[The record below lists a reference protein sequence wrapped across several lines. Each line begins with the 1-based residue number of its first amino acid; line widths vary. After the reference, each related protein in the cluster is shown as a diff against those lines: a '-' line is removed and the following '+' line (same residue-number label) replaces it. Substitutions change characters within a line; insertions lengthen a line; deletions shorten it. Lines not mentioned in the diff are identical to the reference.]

1 MEIIQNKY
9 RITGFLSK
17 KPGFTSYE
25 AVNILNKENIILRK
39 YDVFINSIEFDEL
52 KKQLQRL
59 KENPIEKT
67 AAILDITT
75 DNSTG
80 KLTVVFERPPG
91 RPLSTFFGKNF
102 NQKKNHPFSSTT
114 AFLDL
119 ACKITELLKAVHK
132 NDIPYLN
139 VHPASIFIDGNDN
152 INALPPS
159 FSSFSILKSLPVEH
173 GQPIENF
180 MHYLAPEQ
188 IESYSEGID
197 FRTDFYSAGV
207 LFYECLTG
215 IVPFEDIKDIQSF
228 INALVSKNPIQ
239 EKPPEIFP
247 PILKIIEKLL
257 SKSKEKRYQ
266 SVYGLKHDLTR
277 CIEAYKEKDSIA
289 SFTPGLRDISGNF
302 SISDKIYGR
311 ETELSRLLIAF
322 YKAAKG
328 YKENIFIKGEPG
340 IGKTKLINEFQNN
353 VNEAGGI
360 VISGKFSRKN
370 RQKPY
375 SAFKDA
381 FSQFIREVFTRGED
395 SADRLRESFRQNLK
409 HNSKIISDF
418 IPEISMLINPDDD
431 PGEKYPV
438 TNKNRFFT
446 ACRKFLES
454 CLSYA
459 NPVILFLDDLHWAD
473 TASLELFS
481 LISRYFQG
489 GSILVIC
496 AFRNADNQSTKYL
509 YEIMESMRNSYI
521 PFEIIELEPLA
532 THHISE
538 LVQDSF
544 GNEPGENVALANLIF
559 QQTGGNPFQIHQYI
573 FSIHASKLIYY
584 DFDSG
589 IWKWN
594 FDAVYRQS
602 RQNFSNNYIN
612 EILKR
617 FSNSEFELLATAACS
632 GTFFSKSRLSVI
644 SDISETEIE
653 SLLSPAFYSGLIF
666 KTKTNNNENYYFRH
680 DNIQQTILDSMSLE
694 ERKKKHLWIARKL
707 FSTIEKD
714 DLESDYNFD
723 SKSETLYE
731 TVYHFNKGS
740 DFLPKEEKL
749 EIARLNLRAAKN
761 AIRSSSGSTALKFL
775 ENASSL
781 LGSNMWKESQDLAT
795 QICIESG
802 HSALLSGDYEKVRE
816 NAKKILLNNK
826 NIISQLKAYELL
838 ISSQISDNKL
848 ESSIKSGIFILAKL
862 GIKINEYPS
871 RTRVVLSVLKTKF
884 LLSSNPK
891 SKIKNLRIMEDKIM
905 ITTMRILSLL
915 LTPAYLSYPELHP
928 VLSSLLVRIS
938 LKYGFCDETCYG
950 LSAFG
955 ISVNKILNDYE
966 YASSLGDL
974 SIETGE
980 INTNSIGYARSL
992 IVNSIFLKHWQ
1003 NPVNSCLPMLRKGKE
1018 TAFELGDF
1026 EFGSHAIQA
1035 LSSYSFFAGHPLAN
1049 IRKEL
1054 EIAEITLEQM
1064 GQKLALNH
1072 LRIFIKLTR
1081 IFLKESELRPLN
1093 HQEIL
1098 SHPRISDD
1106 INETPDITGKFLI
1119 NFANSFIYLYMNN
1132 IPKADKYW
1140 KEANKNIKGA
1150 ASLLIYPY
1158 HLFIG
1163 ALISLLKFEKITNN
1177 RYQHHIGEEFA
1188 QRTKK
1193 FRKFANLSPVNHY
1206 HRYILIKAEKAR
1218 ISKNFKKAE
1227 YFFQQAINLAR
1238 ENDLTQDEALFAE
1251 RAYIF
1256 YRETDKS
1263 KTAYSYLNQAVSAYK
1278 KWGCL
1283 LKLSSLIGSE
1293 NLRINSEIN
1302 YFSEPDFP
1310 LRNFPKIFRALRL
1323 LSEKIIKSELILQL
1337 MDILTDISG
1346 ATHGY
1351 FIELKKNIPVV
1362 SASSSA
1368 DTGPEFYDPG
1378 ASISSFSGILEP
1390 VVHNVFQTRQTF
1402 FPEQISREYSKLFTP
1417 EAEKIPKSV
1426 ICLPVIRRQNLKGVI
1441 YLENIDI
1448 KNVFTQ
1454 DKVELLTI
1462 ICAHTAIC
1470 LENMEKFTSL
1480 SEIIG
1485 DKKQAQNIIQET
1497 TTKLEER
1504 IKQRTQDL
1512 IKLNTKLQKEVE
1524 FKLKAEKALIQS
1536 ETKYRTLVERM
1547 NDGLGVQ
1554 DKNRVITYVNA
1565 RMCAITGYSQ
1575 HEMIGRKSYELLDRL
1590 VDDSSIFHPSNLKQ
1604 SIVFEHEIKTKDN
1617 RRLTVL
1623 FQGQNLYDNEGNY
1636 DGSFA
1641 VITDITE
1648 LKQLTLEIAE
1658 REEQIRALINA
1669 TRDSVI
1675 MIDSEGFIIT
1685 ANKIAAKRFG
1695 FTPKEFI
1702 GKKIFDLFPENF
1714 IKHQKKYIR
1723 EVTITGQII
1732 RFQDSAGEF
1741 IYDITLYPVKR
1752 NKTQIDRIAVYA
1764 KDITELKKAEE
1775 QISSLTKEIIKAQ
1788 ENERK
1793 KIALDLHDH
1802 VAQNLSFL
1810 KITADSLKNSK
1821 QDDLQDKIQILSNGL
1836 KDSISDIRHISYDL
1850 RPPNLE
1856 ELGLAKAIY
1865 QHCEDFS
1872 FKHGIEIDFTSAGM
1886 ENIKFSFDIEI
1897 NIFRIIQEAL
1907 NNILK
1912 HSSADMA
1919 RIRLIAS
1926 YPRVILR
1933 IDDNGKGFD
1942 VKTESDSSVA
1952 GEKMGLKGMRERIS
1966 LIGGQMEINSV
1977 LGTGT
1982 KIVAEIPYP
1991 ELNTN

>member
-9 RITGFLSK
+9 RITGFLAK

-39 YDVFINSIEFDEL
+39 YDAFINSIEFDEL
-52 KKQLQRL
+52 KKQIQKL
-59 KENPIEKT
+59 KDNPIEKT
-67 AAILDITT
+67 AQIIDITT
-75 DNSTG
+75 ENSSG
-80 KLTVVFERPPG
+80 KLVVIFERPPG
-91 RPLSTFFGKNF
+91 RPLSTFFGKPF

-119 ACKITELLKAVHK
+119 ACKVTELLKSVHK

-139 VHPASIFIDGNDN
+139 IHPASIFIDGNDN
-152 INALPPS
+152 INALPPA
-159 FSSFSILKSLPVEH
+159 FSSFSIIKSDSDQGSGPVE
-173 GQPIENF
+173 NY
-180 MHYLAPEQ
+180 MYYLAPEQ

-207 LFYECLTG
+207 LFYQCLTG
-215 IVPFEDIKDIQSF
+215 LVPFEEIKDRESF

-247 PILKIIEKLL
+247 PVLKIIEKLL

-266 SVYGLKHDLTR
+266 SLYGLRYDLTR
-277 CIEAYKEKDSIA
+277 CVEAYREKNTIA

-340 IGKTKLINEFQNN
+340 IGKTKLINEFQKN
-353 VNEAGGI
+353 VSEAGGI
-360 VISGKFSRKN
+360 VVSGKFSKKN
-370 RQKPY
+370 RHQPY

-381 FSQFIREVFTRGED
+381 FSQFIREVFSRGED
-395 SADRLRESFRQNLK
+395 SANKLKESFRQNLK

-418 IPEISMLINPDDD
+418 IPEISLLVQPDDD
-431 PGEKYPV
+431 LGEKYPV
-438 TNKNRFFT
+438 ANKNRFFT

-454 CLSYA
+454 CLSFA

-481 LISRYFQG
+481 LISKYFQG
-489 GSILVIC
+489 GSLLVIG
-496 AFRNADNQSTKYL
+496 AFRNTSNSSTKYI
-509 YEIMESMRNSYI
+509 YEIIDSMRDNYI

-532 THHISE
+532 THHIAE
-538 LVQDSF
+538 LVHDSF
-544 GNEPGENVALANLIF
+544 GNDPGENVALANLIF
-559 QQTGGNPFQIHQYI
+559 QQTGGNPFHIHQYI

-584 DFDSG
+584 DFDAG
-589 IWKWN
+589 IWKWD

-602 RQNFSNNYIN
+602 RQNFSKNYIN
-612 EILKR
+612 EIIKK
-617 FSNSEFELLATAACS
+617 FTDKSNKLLSLAACS
-632 GTFFSKSRLSVI
+632 GTYFSKARLSLI
-644 SDISETEIE
+644 SGLSENEIE
-653 SLLSPAFYSGLIF
+653 KLLSPAFYSGLIF
-666 KTKTNNNENYYFRH
+666 KTRENNDENYYFRH

-694 ERKKKHLWIARKL
+694 QRKKMHLSIGGKL
-707 FSTIEKD
+707 LETIESIDKTQ
-714 DLESDYNFD
+714 END
-723 SKSETLYE
+723 SEILYE
-731 TVYHFNKGS
+731 TVYHFNEGTE
-740 DFLPKEEKL
+740 FLSKDEKYK
-749 EIARLNLRAAKN
+749 IARLNLKAAQN
-761 AIRSSSGSTALKFL
+761 AIKSSSGSTALRFL
-775 ENASSL
+775 ENASNL
-781 LGSNMWKESQDLAT
+781 LGKDMWKDSLEIAT

-802 HSALLSGDYEKVRE
+802 YSALLSGDYEKVRE
-816 NAKKILLNNK
+816 NAKRILLNNR
-826 NIISQLKAYELL
+826 NIFSQLKAYELL

-848 ESSIKSGIFILAKL
+848 ESSIKSGIFILGKL
-862 GIKINEYPS
+862 GIKINEYPGKLK
-871 RTRVVLSVLKTKF
+871 VVYTVLKTKF
-884 LLSSNPK
+884 ILSSNPK
-891 SKIKNLRIMEDKIM
+891 AKIKELKPMEDNVM
-905 ITTMRILSLL
+905 LTAMRILSLL
-915 LTPAYLSYPELHP
+915 LTPSYLSYPQLHP
-928 VLSSLLVRIS
+928 ILCSLMVKLS
-938 LKYGFCDETCYG
+938 LKYGFCSETSYA

-955 ISVNKILNDYE
+955 ISINKILNDYD
-966 YASSLGDL
+966 YASYLGDISL
-974 SIETGE
+974 ELGE
-980 INTNSIGYARSL
+980 NHKNSIGYARSL
-992 IVNSIFLKHWQ
+992 IVNSMFLKHWKH
-1003 NPVNSCLPMLRKGKE
+1003 PVNSCLPMLRKGKE

-1026 EFGSHAIQA
+1026 EFGAHGMQT
-1035 LSSYSFFAGHPLAN
+1035 LLSYSLFAGHPLAN

-1072 LRIFIKLTR
+1072 ARIFIKLTK
-1081 IFLKESELRPLN
+1081 IFLKESELRPLSR
-1093 HQEIL
+1093 QEIL
-1098 SHPRISDD
+1098 LSPKITDD
-1106 INETPDITGKFLI
+1106 INEIPDITGKFLI

-1140 KEANKNIKGA
+1140 KEADKNIKGA
-1150 ASLLIYPY
+1150 ASILIYPY

-1163 ALISLLKFEKITNN
+1163 SFISLLKYEKITSHK
-1177 RYQHHIGEEFA
+1177 YQRHIGEEFA
-1188 QRTKK
+1188 ERTRK
-1193 FRKFANLSPVNHY
+1193 FRKYANLAPANHY

-1227 YFFQQAINLAR
+1227 FFYQQAINQAR
-1238 ENDLTQDEALFAE
+1238 ESDFTQDEALFSE
-1251 RAYIF
+1251 RAYVF
-1256 YRETDKS
+1256 FRDTDKS

-1283 LKLSSLIGSE
+1283 LKLSSLIGTE
-1293 NLRINSEIN
+1293 NLRIDAEIK
-1302 YFSEPDFP
+1302 YFPEPDFP
-1310 LRNFPKIFRALRL
+1310 LRSFPKIFRALRL
-1323 LSEKIIKSELILQL
+1323 LSEKILKSELILQL
-1337 MDILTDISG
+1337 MDIITDISG

-1351 FIELKKNIPVV
+1351 FIEIKENVPVV
-1362 SASSSA
+1362 SASASA
-1368 DTGPEFYDPG
+1368 DAGPEFYQPG
-1378 ASISSFSGILEP
+1378 AGISSFSGILEP

-1417 EAEKIPKSV
+1417 DAEKIPKSV

-1470 LENMEKFTSL
+1470 LENMEKFSSL
-1480 SEIIG
+1480 TEKIG
-1485 DKKQAQNIIQET
+1485 DKNQAQDIIQEA

-1504 IKQRTQDL
+1504 IKQRTEDL
-1512 IKLNTKLQKEVE
+1512 IKLNNKLQKEVE

-1554 DKNRVITYVNA
+1554 DKNRVINYVNA

-1575 HEMIGRKSYELLDRL
+1575 SELIGRKSYELLEEL
-1590 VDDSSIFHPSNLKQ
+1590 VDDPSIFHPSNLEQ
-1604 SIVFEHEIKTKDN
+1604 SLVFEHEIKTKDK
-1617 RRLTVL
+1617 RRVTVL

-1636 DGSFA
+1636 EGSFA
-1641 VITDITE
+1641 VITDITK
-1648 LKQLTLEIAE
+1648 LKQLTLDIAE

-1675 MIDSEGFIIT
+1675 MIDSEGIIIT

-1695 FTPKEFI
+1695 FSPEEFI
-1702 GKKIFDLFPENF
+1702 GQKIFELFPENF
-1714 IKHQKKYIR
+1714 IRNQKKYISQI
-1723 EVTITGQII
+1723 TTTGQII
-1732 RFQDSAGEF
+1732 RFQDTAGEY
-1741 IYDITLYPVKR
+1741 IYDITLYPVKGNT
-1752 NKTQIDRIAVYA
+1752 NKIDRIAIYA

-1810 KITADSLKNSK
+1810 KITADSLKNFKDS
-1821 QDDLQDKIQILSNGL
+1821 DLTEKIQILSNGL

-1850 RPPNLE
+1850 RPPNLD
-1856 ELGLAKAIY
+1856 ELGLVKAIY
-1865 QHCEDFS
+1865 QHCEEFS
-1872 FKHGIEIDFTSAGM
+1872 LKYGIEIDFTSAGM
-1886 ENIKFSFDIEI
+1886 ENIDFSFDIEI

-1912 HSSADMA
+1912 HSKADMA

-1933 IDDNGKGFD
+1933 IDDNGSGFD
-1942 VKTESDSSVA
+1942 VKAESDLNAA
-1952 GEKMGLKGMRERIS
+1952 GQKMGLKGMRERIS
-1966 LIGGQMEINSV
+1966 LIGGKMEINSI
-1977 LGTGT
+1977 LGSGT

-1991 ELNTN
+1991 EINTH

>member
-9 RITGFLSK
+9 RITGFLAK

-25 AVNILNKENIILRK
+25 AVNILNKENIVLRK
-39 YDVFINSIEFDEL
+39 YDAFINSIEFDEL
-52 KKQLQRL
+52 KKQLL
-59 KENPIEKT
+59 KLKQHPIDKT
-67 AAILDITT
+67 APILDITT
-75 DNSTG
+75 ENSSG
-80 KLTVVFERPPG
+80 KLIVVFERPPG
-91 RPLSTFFGKNF
+91 RPLSTFFGKTF

-119 ACKITELLKAVHK
+119 ACKITELLKSVHK

-139 VHPASIFIDGNDN
+139 IHPASIFIDGNDN

-159 FSSFSILKSLPVEH
+159 FSSFSILKTPAPHNEA
-173 GQPIENF
+173 IENF
-180 MHYLAPEQ
+180 MYYLAPEQ

-215 IVPFEDIKDIQSF
+215 LVPFEDIKDKDSF

-266 SVYGLKHDLTR
+266 SVYGLNYDLTR
-277 CIEAYKEKDSIA
+277 CLEAYKEKNSIA

-328 YKENIFIKGEPG
+328 YKENIFLKGDPG
-340 IGKTKLINEFQNN
+340 IGKTKLINEFQKN
-353 VNEAGGI
+353 VSEAGGI
-360 VISGKFSRKN
+360 VISGKFSQKN
-370 RQKPY
+370 RNQPY

-381 FSQFIREVFTRGED
+381 FSQFIRDVFSKGED
-395 SADRLRESFRQNLK
+395 SAERLRESFTQNLK
-409 HNSKIISDF
+409 HNSKILSDF
-418 IPEISMLINPDDD
+418 IPEISMLINSDEELE
-431 PGEKYPV
+431 EKFPV

-454 CLSYA
+454 CLSFA
-459 NPVILFLDDLHWAD
+459 NPVMLFLDDLHWAD

-489 GSILVIC
+489 GSLLVIG
-496 AFRNADNQSTKYL
+496 AFRNTNNHSTKYI
-509 YEIMESMRNSYI
+509 YEIMESMRENYI

-538 LVQDSF
+538 LIQDSF
-544 GNEPGENVALANLIF
+544 GNDPGENVALANLIF

-573 FSIHASKLIYY
+573 FSIHAAKLIYY

-589 IWKWN
+589 IWKWD
-594 FDAVYRQS
+594 FDSIYRQS
-602 RQNFSNNYIN
+602 RQNFSRNYIN
-612 EILKR
+612 EILKK
-617 FSNSEFELLATAACS
+617 FSEKTFELLSMAACS
-632 GTFFSKSRLSVI
+632 GTFFSKSRLSL
-644 SDISETEIE
+644 ISELPENEISALIE
-653 SLLSPAFYSGLIF
+653 PAFYSGLIF
-666 KTKTNNNENYYFRH
+666 KTNKDNNEIYYFRH
-680 DNIQQTILDSMSLE
+680 DNIQQTILDSMSFE
-694 ERKKKHLWIARKL
+694 KRKKLHLFIGEKL
-707 FSTIEKD
+707 FSRIKINEFEK
-714 DLESDYNFD
+714 LESST
-723 SKSETLYE
+723 SKNEILYETLY
-731 TVYHFNKGS
+731 HFNEGS
-740 DFLPKEEKL
+740 DLLPKEQRL
-749 EIARLNLRAAKN
+749 EIAKLNLKAAKN
-761 AIRSSSGSTALKFL
+761 AIRSSSGSTAMKFL
-775 ENASSL
+775 EKAVSL
-781 LGSNMWKESQDLAT
+781 LGANMWKESPDLAT
-795 QICIESG
+795 QISIESG
-802 HSALLSGDYEKVRE
+802 YSALLSGDYEKVRE

-826 NIISQLKAYELL
+826 NILSQVKAYELL
-838 ISSQISDNKL
+838 INSQISDNKL
-848 ESSIKSGIFILAKL
+848 ESSIKSGIFILGKL
-862 GIKINEYPS
+862 GIIINEYPGKFKIFY
-871 RTRVVLSVLKTKF
+871 SVLKTK
-884 LLSSNPK
+884 LLLGPNPGI
-891 SKIKNLRIMEDKIM
+891 KIKSLKSMEDKVM

-915 LTPAYLSYPELHP
+915 LTPSYLSYPDLHP
-928 VLSSLLVRIS
+928 VLCALMVKIS
-938 LKYGFCDETCYG
+938 LKYGICSETSYA

-955 ISVNKILNDYE
+955 ISVNKTLNDYE
-966 YASSLGDL
+966 YASFLGNLSLE
-974 SIETGE
+974 IGE
-980 INTNSIGYARSL
+980 KNNHSIGYARSL
-992 IVNSIFLKHWQ
+992 IVNSIFLNHWQ

-1026 EFGSHAIQA
+1026 EFGSHAMHA
-1035 LSSYSFFAGHPLAN
+1035 LLSYSLFAGHPLPN

-1054 EIAEITLEQM
+1054 EITEITMEQM

-1072 LRIFIKLTR
+1072 LRIFLKLTK
-1081 IFLKESELRPLN
+1081 IFLKESELRPLS
-1093 HQEIL
+1093 QQDIL
-1098 SHPRISDD
+1098 TKPKISDG
-1106 INETPDITGKFLI
+1106 INEIPDITGKFLI

-1140 KEANKNIKGA
+1140 KEANKNIKGGS
-1150 ASLLIYPY
+1150 SLLIYPY

-1163 ALISLLKFEKITNN
+1163 ALISLLKYEKITNN
-1177 RYQHHIGEEFA
+1177 KYQNHIVEEFSE
-1188 QRTKK
+1188 RTKK

-1218 ISKNFKKAE
+1218 ISKNFPKAE
-1227 YFFQQAINLAR
+1227 FFYQQAINQAR

-1256 YRETDKS
+1256 YRETDKN
-1263 KTAYSYLNQAVSAYK
+1263 KTAYNYLNQAVAAYK

-1293 NLRINSEIN
+1293 NLKINSEIK
-1302 YFSEPDFP
+1302 YFSEPEFP

-1323 LSEKIIKSELILQL
+1323 LSEKVIKSELILQL
-1337 MDILTDISG
+1337 MDIVTDISG

-1362 SASSSA
+1362 SASASA

-1378 ASISSFSGILEP
+1378 AAISSFSGILEP

-1417 EAEKIPKSV
+1417 DAEKIPKSV

-1480 SEIIG
+1480 IEKIG

-1504 IKQRTQDL
+1504 IKQRTEDL

-1575 HEMIGRKSYELLDRL
+1575 SEMIGRKSYELLQEI
-1590 VDDSSIFHPSNLKQ
+1590 VDDPSIFHPSNLKQ

-1617 RRLTVL
+1617 NKLTVL

-1636 DGSFA
+1636 EGSFA

-1675 MIDSEGFIIT
+1675 MIDSKGFIIT

-1714 IKHQKKYIR
+1714 IKHQKKYIN
-1723 EVTITGQII
+1723 EVTNTGQII

-1752 NKTQIDRIAVYA
+1752 NKNQIDRIAIYA

-1810 KITADSLKNSK
+1810 KITADSLKNTKES
-1821 QDDLQDKIQILSNGL
+1821 DLQNKILILSNGL
-1836 KDSISDIRHISYDL
+1836 KDSIADIRHISYDL
-1850 RPPNLE
+1850 RPPNLD
-1856 ELGLAKAIY
+1856 ELGLVKAIY

-1872 FKHGIEIDFTSAGM
+1872 FKHGIEIDFTSAGI

-1912 HSSADMA
+1912 HSKANMA

-1933 IDDNGKGFD
+1933 IEDNGKGFD
-1942 VKTESDSSVA
+1942 VKTESDLSAA

-1966 LIGGQMEINSV
+1966 LIGGKMEINSV

-1991 ELNTN
+1991 ELNTH